1 MTWNIEI
8 NFLALASFSGVAMK
22 AFKKDQVNS
31 IRYTLGMQK
40 RQDGN
45 EIAQKAYHHYFIDKT
60 KRSCLIPTQYADV
73 CKLFCFIL
81 LFYP

>member
-45 EIAQKAYHHYFIDKT
+45 EIAHFGFQFLQMRWWI
-60 KRSCLIPTQYADV
+60 C
-73 CKLFCFIL
+73 
-81 LFYP
+81 